1 MAYKCNEALAVD
13 DGHHGRCVKR
23 GATTMGNMFDNLGK
37 GLNDFTKQAGKIAGN
52 IGDTAG
58 KITKDVA
65 KGVPSQSLKTS
76 RIVPIRSICLI
87 PN

>member
-37 GLNDFTKQAGKIAGN
+37 GLNDFTKQAGKIAE
-52 IGDTAG
+52 ISVTQRE
-58 KITKDVA
+58 K
-65 KGVPSQSLKTS
+65 S
-76 RIVPIRSICLI
+76 RKMLPRGR
-87 PN
+87 

>member
-37 GLNDFTKQAGKIAGN
+37 GLNDFTKQAGKMLR
-52 IGDTAG
+52 
-58 KITKDVA
+58 ITTM
-65 KGVPSQSLKTS
+65 P
-76 RIVPIRSICLI
+76 
-87 PN
+87 